1 MADLRFADPLWLLLL
16 LAVPA
21 LLALAWPR
29 RAPAAMRFGTL
40 APALGSMRTWRVR
53 LEPALVVL
61 RLAGVALLVL
71 AIARPQRGEATSET
85 EGEGIDIV
93 LAFDVSSSMTQPFGS
108 NRTRIDAAKEV
119 LSGFIE
125 RRTNDR
131 VGLVAFQGSSIT
143 LSPLTTDY
151 EALAE
156 AVQTA
161 DQLRL
166 ADGTAIG
173 VALGESVSVL
183 RGSTAASRIVIL
195 LTDGENNAGQVQPLA
210 AARIAER
217 LGARVY
223 TVGVV
228 GFNMQ
233 NPLRPAAGSVD
244 EQSLRSIADVTGG
257 TYSPAE
263 DPASL
268 EAVYASID
276 ELETSR
282 FAGRALTRFDDIAP
296 YFLAAAAVAF
306 VIEIA
311 LRSTIFRR
319 AA

>member
-1 MADLRFADPLWLLLL
+1 MPDLRFADPLWLLLL

-21 LLALAWPR
+21 LIAVAWPR
-29 RAPAAMRFGTL
+29 RAAAALRFGTV
-40 APALGSMRTWRVR
+40 APAAGSTRTWRVR
-53 LEPALVVL
+53 FEPALIVL
-61 RLAGVALLVL
+61 RLLGIALLVV

-108 NRTRIDAAKEV
+108 NRTRVDAAKQV
-119 LSGFIE
+119 LTNFIE

-151 EALAE
+151 GALAQSV
-156 AVQTA
+156 ATA

-173 VALGESVSVL
+173 VALGESVNVL
-183 RGSTAASRIVIL
+183 RGSTAATRIIIL

-228 GFNMQ
+228 GFNIP
-233 NPLRPAAGSVD
+233 NSLSPTAGNVD
-244 EQSLRSIADVTGG
+244 EESLRRMAEVTGG
-257 TYSPAE
+257 TYSPAQ

-268 EAVYASID
+268 ERVYTSID
-276 ELETSR
+276 ELEKSR
-282 FAGRALTRFDDIAP
+282 FAGRTLTRFDDIAP
-296 YFLAAAAVAF
+296 YVLAAAAAAF
-306 VIEIA
+306 VLELA
-311 LRSTIFRR
+311 LRSTLFRR